1 MRSYNFS
8 EPSAF
13 NSSFVSTMIS
23 SSFYH
28 RLSFPL
34 VIKLITPVGNW
45 GKVWTHSVSLLF
57 PCVLYCWRALVLLF
71 KLCEI
76 NLSFP
81 LAVLSIPL
89 LLSFCT
95 LLLFPIFVQIY
106 SLSYVSLSSLVWSR
120 NLSSC
125 ILSCLGYRF
134 LIQFLT
140 FVLNVFSSPAC
151 SGLRLKPQ
159 LTGLL
164 EDMRC
169 SCSRWWCV
177 FSSAEYPNL
186 SPEVSSCS
194 WRIVGYGW
202 RRRQLLQV
210 SAGGNS
216 PYRDPVMLLG
226 AHTLSQSVLCF
237 EMKVEALA
245 KDFVSHWC
253 SVFGQDR
260 KENWAQGSPCYGM
273 DMRHKI
279 LMKQVFNLHCL
290 WGLLQMIISSFPTG
304 KSRRSC

>member
-1 MRSYNFS
+1 MYFLHLR
-8 EPSAF
+8 
-13 NSSFVSTMIS
+13 
-23 SSFYH
+23 
-28 RLSFPL
+28 
-34 VIKLITPVGNW
+34 
-45 GKVWTHSVSLLF
+45 
-57 PCVLYCWRALVLLF
+57 VLDSDL
-71 KLCEI
+71 
-76 NLSFP
+76 NP
-81 LAVLSIPL
+81 
-89 LLSFCT
+89 
-95 LLLFPIFVQIY
+95 
-106 SLSYVSLSSLVWSR
+106 SSLDFWRTWDAAVADGGV
-120 NLSSC
+120 C
-125 ILSCLGYRF
+125 
-134 LIQFLT
+134 
-140 FVLNVFSSPAC
+140 
-151 SGLRLKPQ
+151 
-159 LTGLL
+159 
-164 EDMRC
+164 
-169 SCSRWWCV
+169 

-253 SVFGQDR
+253 SVFGHDR